1 MRGEFRSVA
10 AITTSFLGA
19 QALGEGSSAWAW
31 LAIAGFV
38 GAAVASLAI
47 LWPRRWELTTD
58 PRRVIK
64 TYIEAGEPALIDDVR
79 HDLSLYM
86 HRSFVENKEGLER
99 LTILFQ
105 IASVLLTVEVVLW
118 IAPIAP
124 NRSSIWHRRRPRRSL
139 SRKEARVRCS
149 RKWRASHR
157 SVSSSRSSST
167 STESRRSDCY
177 AVSRSVSA
185 LKASGRIALPA
196 AVTPLPELP

>member
-1 MRGEFRSVA
+1 MRGEFSAPAPWTDIAPASDKAALYDLAYEESGRALAEQQTVIDSFRTRAGLLMSVA

-31 LAIAGFV
+31 LAMAGFV
-38 GAAVASLAI
+38 GVAVASLAI

-64 TYIEAGEPALIDDVR
+64 TYIEADEPALIDDVR

-118 IAPIAP
+118 IAAIAP
-124 NRSSIWHRRRPRRSL
+124 
-139 SRKEARVRCS
+139 
-149 RKWRASHR
+149 
-157 SVSSSRSSST
+157 T
-167 STESRRSDCY
+167 
-177 AVSRSVSA
+177 
-185 LKASGRIALPA
+185 G
-196 AVTPLPELP
+196 